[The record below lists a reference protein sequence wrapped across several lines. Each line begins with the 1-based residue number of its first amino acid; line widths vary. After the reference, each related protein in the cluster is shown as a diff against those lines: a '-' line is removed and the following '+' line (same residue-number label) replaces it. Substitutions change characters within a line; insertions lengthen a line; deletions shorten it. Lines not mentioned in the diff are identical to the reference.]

1 MSDGEIKKKV
11 DEEWKSKVQNEK
23 TQAQD
28 IAQEREDNA
37 PTGELTFS
45 SFVEGLAA
53 RALIHMGLLPN
64 PVTKK
69 QEIDILQA
77 KQTID
82 ILQLL
87 QDKTVG
93 NLSQQEAEQ
102 LEGILHELRLGFVRV
117 SK

>member
-23 TQAQD
+23 SQVQD
-28 IAQEREDNA
+28 CVEGKEDTS
-37 PTGELTFS
+37 PTGELTFNN
-45 SFVEGLAA
+45 FIEGLAA
-53 RALIHMGLLPN
+53 RALIHMGLLSN

-102 LEGILHELRLGFVRV
+102 LEGILHELRLGFVRA